1 MGKGENDGFWEWKP
15 KNLSSIKISFASLI
29 PGEIYPEQKLASQ
42 RPDFFDS
49 VQGAVTG
56 TQLVP

>member
-1 MGKGENDGFWEWKP
+1 MGKGENDGVWEWKP
-15 KNLSSIKISFASLI
+15 KNLSFVKISLASLI
-29 PGEIYPEQKLASQ
+29 PSEIYPEQKLAPQ

-49 VQGAVTG
+49 VQNAETG